1 MARIARHLSY
11 ANVTASLAL
20 FVALSGIS
28 WAAVALPR
36 NSVGTKQLKKNAVTG
51 PKIKGNAVTSA
62 KVRNGS
68 LLAADFMAG
77 QLPAGS
83 QGPMGPQGPRG
94 ERGERGEP
102 GQNGAPGAPGQQGEP
117 GTARAFAFVDPT
129 NCTGPGQQCP
139 LAQAKN
145 IVSARR
151 VNPGQYCLQPAA
163 GINPATSGSAAG
175 VDVHLTAAPEG
186 NASAMADSV
195 TLTLA
200 CPSSQYRVVTTR
212 IPAAASVAGA
222 VANTSSVP
230 ANDVAFWLLVP

>member
-20 FVALSGIS
+20 FVALGGIS

-51 PKIKGNAVTSA
+51 RKIKGNAVTSA

-68 LLAADFMAG
+68 LLAADFRAG

-83 QGPMGPQGPRG
+83 QGPTGPQGPRG
-94 ERGERGEP
+94 ERGEP
-102 GQNGAPGAPGQQGEP
+102 GQNGAPGQQGEP

-139 LAQAKN
+139 IAQAKN

-212 IPAAASVAGA
+212 IPAAASVAGS